1 MFRCSSRLTAV
12 AALGLACALYGP
24 ACAESAKGKEEIGG
38 GAGHSPPID
47 MPEVNGPPRMR
58 SLKIVPND
66 AAPAPETAVPQ
77 EKREETSRPP
87 QDGDDKPK

>member
-1 MFRCSSRLTAV
+1 MFCSSSRLTAL

-24 ACAESAKGKEEIGG
+24 ACAESAKGKEGIGG